1 MTSAPSGS
9 LTDRYIQAVL
19 TGLPARQRPEIERE
33 LRASI
38 ADAVEDRAGSGEPA
52 ADAEAAVLTGLGD
65 PARLAAG
72 YADGPRHLIGPALY
86 SGYTRLLT
94 ALLVTAVP
102 AVAVAVAGARAVQG
116 ATLSGVLGEAL
127 GAALTTGV
135 HIALWTTVLFA
146 VIERAAAPGRG
157 ARRERPWTPAA
168 LPDPPSRRLRYGE
181 LTSVT
186 VATVLLCALILLSP
200 MLTTERTPGGD
211 PIGPLSPWLWET
223 GVVYVFVALVVADL
237 GYAFAKYH
245 ARWSVP
251 LAVAGTVA
259 DVAPPVTLIWLV
271 ANGKALNPAFVQA
284 AGWSPDVPRWVGI
297 GLVVI
302 SVITVLNAVVGGIAR
317 ARNR

>member
-9 LTDRYIQAVL
+9 LTDRYINAVL

-38 ADAVEDRAGSGEPA
+38 ADAMEDAADSGEPA
-52 ADAEAAVLTGLGD
+52 ADAEAAVLTRLGD

-94 ALLVTAVP
+94 ALLVTVVP
-102 AVAVAVAGARAVQG
+102 AVTVAVAGARAVQG

-127 GAALTTGV
+127 SAGLTTGV
-135 HIALWTTVLFA
+135 HIALWTTALFA
-146 VIERAAAPGRG
+146 AIERVAVPGRE
-157 ARRERPWTPAA
+157 ARERSWTPAA
-168 LPDPPSRRLRYGE
+168 LPEPPSRRLRYGE
-181 LTSVT
+181 LISET

-211 PIGPLSPWLWET
+211 PIGLLSPWLWET

-237 GYAFAKYH
+237 GFSFAKYH

-251 LAVAGTVA
+251 LAVAGTLA
-259 DVAPPVTLIWLV
+259 DVAPPVTMIWLAV
-271 ANGKALNPAFVQA
+271 NGRAINPAFVQA
-284 AGWSPDVPRWVGI
+284 AGWSPDVPRWVAI
-297 GLVVI
+297 GLI
-302 SVITVLNAVVGGIAR
+302 AMSVITILNAVVGGIAR
-317 ARNR
+317 ARRR